1 MTLDK
6 NKMTA
11 NAPGASQ
18 VRKKT
23 NTKGPRPKHVP
34 QRMCISCRERSAK
47 RTLFRVVRTPEGSVE
62 IDLTGKKNGRGAY
75 LCDDPACWRRALS
88 SDALSRALK
97 IDLPA
102 EAVERL
108 SHHAATLPPRPPEP
122 SDQGEQQGS
131 AA

>member
-1 MTLDK
+1 
-6 NKMTA
+6 MTA
-11 NAPGASQ
+11 NAPGAPQAS
-18 VRKKT
+18 KKK
-23 NTKGPRPKHVP
+23 NLKGPRPKHVP

-47 RTLFRVVRTPEGSVE
+47 RTLFRVVRTPEGTVE

-88 SDALSRALK
+88 SDTLSRALK
-97 IDLPA
+97 IDLPE

-108 SHHAATLPPRPPEP
+108 SHHAATLPPRAPE
-122 SDQGEQQGS
+122 SDAASEQQGS

>member
-6 NKMTA
+6 KEMTA
-11 NAPGASQ
+11 NAPGAPVARQ
-18 VRKKT
+18 KKT
-23 NTKGPRPKHVP
+23 VKGPRPKHIP

-62 IDLTGKKNGRGAY
+62 IDLTGKLNGRGAY

-97 IDLPA
+97 IDLPE

-122 SDQGEQQGS
+122 SDAVGQQGS

>member
-6 NKMTA
+6 QMTA
-11 NAPGASQ
+11 NAPGAPQ
-18 VRKKT
+18 ARKKT
-23 NTKGPRPKHVP
+23 TKGPRPKHVP

-47 RTLFRVVRTPEGSVE
+47 RTLFRIVRTPDGTVE

-97 IDLPA
+97 IDLPE

-108 SHHAATLPPRPPEP
+108 SLHAATLPPRAPEA
-122 SDQGEQQGS
+122 DEAGEQQGS